1 MSQSYGDFEVHP
13 VGTSEEL
20 RVLREFV
27 KNISHAVNTSDC
39 GDELK
44 GMVSKINLWYVGH
57 IDRHT
62 FN

>member
-1 MSQSYGDFEVHP
+1 MSEGNFEVHP
-13 VGTSEEL
+13 VGTVEEL

-27 KNISHAVNTSDC
+27 KDISRAVNASDC

-44 GMVSKINLWYVGH
+44 GMVSKINLWYVAH

-62 FN
+62 V